1 MKGKIST
8 NLIKNYLVLT
18 SIFADILFNSVM
30 CIPLLCIYIYQPSM
44 HVHCTV
50 YRWGVCAPPSIY
62 IYQPIMH
69 VLYRWGLCTPP
80 LSISISLLSMY
91 CTDGVCV
98 LPLYLSISISVYL
111 VSMARVPEQQESSI
125 NNYMSAGL

>member
-1 MKGKIST
+1 
-8 NLIKNYLVLT
+8 
-18 SIFADILFNSVM
+18 
-30 CIPLLCIYIYQPSM
+30 M
-44 HVHCTV
+44 HVQCTD
-50 YRWGVCAPPSIY
+50 GVCVLPPLSISISQLCMY
-62 IYQPIMH
+62 CTDI
-69 VLYRWGLCTPP
+69 GLCTPP